1 MNIKKHIPNTI
12 TSLNLLCGCFA
23 IVAAF
28 NEQLTWSAILIG
40 FSAVFDF
47 FDGLVARLLHVH
59 SEIGKQLDSL
69 ADVISFGL
77 VPGIIMFQFISA
89 NLGDSNLP
97 FQERSLNHILLS
109 SMAFIIPVL
118 SAVRLAKFNIDP
130 RQSDSFIGVPTPAN
144 AILIGSL
151 VLIMDL
157 QLDLDIYSGLFYSNQ
172 ENFAHLSFFESLLA
186 TALYNPYVL
195 CFISVIMSLLLVAEI
210 PLFALKFKNLSWA
223 GNKIR
228 FIFILISA
236 ALLLSL
242 KLIALPIIIVIYILL
257 SIINN
262 FASAKH

>member
-28 NEQLTWSAILIG
+28 NGQLTWSALLIG
-40 FSAVFDF
+40 LSAIFDF
-47 FDGLVARLLHVH
+47 FDGMVARLLHVH

-89 NLGDSNLP
+89 DLGDNNILI
-97 FQERSLNHILLS
+97 QERSINHLLIAS
-109 SMAFIIPVL
+109 IAFIIPVL

-157 QLDLDIYSGLFYSNQ
+157 QLGLDIYDPDSNLT
-172 ENFAHLSFFESLLA
+172 HLTSYKALIA
-186 TALYNPYVL
+186 NALYNPYFL
-195 CFISVIMSLLLVAEI
+195 CCISILMSILLVSEI
-210 PLFALKFKNLSWA
+210 PLFALKFKNLSWTD
-223 GNKIR
+223 NKIR
-228 FIFILISA
+228 FLFILISA
-236 ALLLSL
+236 GLLLSL

-262 FASAKH
+262 FASAKQ